1 MAGID
6 INSIL
11 GALPSKQT
19 AIQKLAS
26 LLIKKVGENETL
38 IQAPL
43 NNLLKSI
50 PTDGTCPD
58 PVLLQSI
65 LDKRNNIVGFL
76 NKFGLFLDTT
86 TKTYAGVNVT
96 FNTLLAT
103 IRGINLSRIAT
114 STAAKAIPFG
124 LPGAIPA
131 LLSDL
136 GDLSDKL
143 TFDSL
148 GESKLAKI
156 KNGLDTL
163 NIALN
168 VVSSFIKSIVGTLNS
183 LDALLASCLNEDQ
196 KTQLISVASNLI
208 KITTDSAQSIDDSTY
223 QGFIFQIEEVP
234 FSSTVTRKKA
244 VAFNQSGI
252 PILETQ
258 LSFTTNDQILINEL
272 KLIIGRD
279 NLKAY

>member
-6 INSIL
+6 IDSIL

-58 PVLLQSI
+58 PVLLQNI

-124 LPGAIPA
+124 LPGVIPA

-163 NIALN
+163 NIALT
-168 VVSSFIKSIVGTLNS
+168 VVSSFIKSIIGTLNS

-208 KITTDSAQSIDDSTY
+208 KITTDSAQSINDSTY

-258 LSFTTNDQILINEL
+258 LSFTTNDQTLINEL

>member
-11 GALPSKQT
+11 GASPDNKT

-38 IQAPL
+38 IKTPL
-43 NNLLKSI
+43 DNLLKSI

-58 PVLLQSI
+58 PVLLQNI
-65 LDKRNNIVGFL
+65 LDKRDNIVEFL
-76 NKFGLFLDTT
+76 NKFGSFLDTT
-86 TKTYAGVNVT
+86 TKTYTGVSVA
-96 FNTLLAT
+96 FDVLLTT
-103 IRGINLSRIAT
+103 IQGINLSKTIA
-114 STAAKAIPFG
+114 SGGVKILPTA
-124 LPGAIPA
+124 PGFVTA

-136 GDLSDKL
+136 GDISDKL

-163 NIALN
+163 NIALT
-168 VVSSFIKSIVGTLNS
+168 VVSSFIKSTVGTLNS
-183 LDALLASCLNEDQ
+183 IDALLASCLNEDQ
-196 KTQLISVASNLI
+196 KTQLISVANNL
-208 KITTDSAQSIDDSTY
+208 ASIPVEDLTY
-223 QGFIFQIEEVP
+223 KGFIFKIEEAP
-234 FSSTVTRKKA
+234 FSSTVIRKKA
-244 VAFNQSGI
+244 IAFNQSGI
-252 PILETQ
+252 PLLETQ
-258 LSFTTNDQILINEL
+258 LSFTTNEQTLINEL
-272 KLIIGRD
+272 KLIIDRD

>member
-6 INSIL
+6 IDSIL

-19 AIQKLAS
+19 AIQKLAI
-26 LLIKKVGENETL
+26 LLIRKVTENESL

-43 NNLLKSI
+43 NNLLQQI

-58 PVLLQSI
+58 PILLQNI
-65 LDKRNNIVGFL
+65 LDKRSNIVEFL
-76 NKFGLFLDTT
+76 NKFGSFLDTT
-86 TKTYAGVNVT
+86 TQTYTGVSVA
-96 FNTLLAT
+96 FNTLLTT
-103 IRGINLSRIAT
+103 IQGINLSKTVASGGVKILP
-114 STAAKAIPFG
+114 TA
-124 LPGAIPA
+124 PGFVTA

-136 GDLSDKL
+136 GDISDKL

-163 NIALN
+163 NIALT
-168 VVSSFIKSIVGTLNS
+168 VVSSFIKNIVRTLNS
-183 LDALLASCLNEDQ
+183 LDASLASCLNEDQ
-196 KTQLISVASNLI
+196 KSQLVSVADNLI
-208 KITTDSAQSIDDSTY
+208 KISTDSVQSIDDSTY
-223 QGFIFQIEEVP
+223 QGFIFKIEEIP

-252 PILETQ
+252 PLLETQ
-258 LSFTTNDQILINEL
+258 LSFTTNEQTLINEL
-272 KLIIGRD
+272 KLIIDRD